1 LLTNFVAVLKSQ
13 PQPHLRGGNGLVLQV
28 ILNGIFLG
36 AIYVNIAVGFS
47 LAWGVMDVI
56 NVAHGT
62 MIVIGAFITFIL
74 FKTMGLDPFLSIP
87 ISMAVLFFL
96 GYFVQ
101 KYLLNLVVKVGIF
114 LSLVLTFGLDLLLI
128 NLVLLIFT
136 GDYRSVTPS
145 YSGTFFQLGDIIIP
159 YVRLAILIICIL
171 LTAFLQLFMIK
182 TRTGN
187 AIRATSQNRQA
198 AEMVGVNVAKI
209 YSITLALSAALA
221 GACGSLIS
229 TIQSFTPFEGG
240 FFIMKAFI
248 ICVLGGLGNILGAIV
263 GGLLLGIV
271 ETMGAR
277 LLGTG
282 FQEAISAIIMILVLI
297 FMPKGIVGSK
307 YK

>member
-1 LLTNFVAVLKSQ
+1 LT
-13 PQPHLRGGNGLVLQV
+13 LQV
-28 ILNGIFLG
+28 LLNGIFLG

-56 NVAHGT
+56 NVTHGT
-62 MIVIGAFITFIL
+62 MIVIGSFITFIL
-74 FKTMGLDPFLSIP
+74 FKTIGLDPFLSLP
-87 ISMAVLFFL
+87 ISMAILFFL

-101 KYLLNLVVKVGIF
+101 KYLLNFVVKVGVF
-114 LSLVLTFGLDLLLI
+114 LSLALTFGLDLVLI
-128 NLVLLIFT
+128 NTVLLIFT

-145 YSGTFFQLGDIIIP
+145 YSGSFFEIENIVIP
-159 YVRLAILIICIL
+159 YVRLAILLICIL
-171 LTAFLQLFMIK
+171 LTACLQLFMTK
-182 TRTGN
+182 TRIGN
-187 AIRATSQNRQA
+187 AIRATAQNREA
-198 AEMVGVNVAKI
+198 AKIVGVNVSKI
-209 YSITLALSAALA
+209 YSITLAISAALA

-263 GGLLLGIV
+263 GGLILGIV

-277 LLGTG
+277 ILGTG

-297 FMPKGIVGSK
+297 FLPKGIVGSK

>member
-1 LLTNFVAVLKSQ
+1 MS
-13 PQPHLRGGNGLVLQV
+13 LQ
-28 ILNGIFLG
+28 ILLNGIFLG

-62 MIVIGAFITFIL
+62 MIVVGAFVTFFL
-74 FKTMGLDPFLSIP
+74 FKTFGLDPFLSIP
-87 ISMAVLFFL
+87 FSMFVLFVI
-96 GYFVQ
+96 GYVSQ
-101 KYLLNLVVKVGIF
+101 KYLLNLVVKIGIF
-114 LSLVLTFGLDLLLI
+114 LSLTLTFGLDLFLI
-128 NLVLLIFT
+128 NALLLIFT
-136 GDYRSVTPS
+136 GDYRSITPS
-145 YSGTFFQLGDIIIP
+145 YSGAFFQAGDLVIP

-171 LTAFLQLFMIK
+171 LTALLQLFLSK
-182 TRTGN
+182 TRIGN

-198 AEMVGVNVAKI
+198 ATIVGVNVATV
-209 YSITLALSAALA
+209 YSITLGISAALA

-248 ICVLGGLGNILGAIV
+248 ICVLGGLGNVLGAIV
-263 GGLLLGIV
+263 GGLLLGVV
-271 ETMGAR
+271 ETTGAT

-297 FMPKGIVGSK
+297 FLPKGIVGSK

>member
-1 LLTNFVAVLKSQ
+1 MT
-13 PQPHLRGGNGLVLQV
+13 LQV
-28 ILNGIFLG
+28 LLNGIFLG

-56 NVAHGT
+56 NVTHGT
-62 MIVIGAFITFIL
+62 MIVIGSFITFIL
-74 FKTMGLDPFLSIP
+74 FKTIGLDPFLSLP
-87 ISMAVLFFL
+87 ISMAILFFL

-101 KYLLNLVVKVGIF
+101 KYLLNFVVKVGVF
-114 LSLVLTFGLDLLLI
+114 LSLALTFGLDLVLI
-128 NLVLLIFT
+128 NTVLLIFT

-145 YSGTFFQLGDIIIP
+145 YSGSFFEIGNIVIP
-159 YVRLAILIICIL
+159 YVRLAILLICIL
-171 LTAFLQLFMIK
+171 LTACLQLFMTK
-182 TRTGN
+182 TRIGN
-187 AIRATSQNRQA
+187 AIRATAQNREA
-198 AEMVGVNVAKI
+198 AKIVGVNVSKI
-209 YSITLALSAALA
+209 YSITLAISAALA

-263 GGLLLGIV
+263 GGLILGIV

-277 LLGTG
+277 ILGTG

-297 FMPKGIVGSK
+297 FLPKGIVGSK

>member
-1 LLTNFVAVLKSQ
+1 ML
-13 PQPHLRGGNGLVLQV
+13 LQV

-36 AIYVNIAVGFS
+36 AIYANIAVGFS

-62 MIVIGAFITFIL
+62 LIVIGAYVTFIL
-74 FKTMGLDPFLSIP
+74 FKTVGLDPFVTIP
-87 ISMAVLFFL
+87 FSMALLFL
-96 GYFVQ
+96 IGYVAQ

-114 LSLVLTFGLDLLLI
+114 LSLVLTFGLDLVLI
-128 NLVLLIFT
+128 NGVLLTFT
-136 GDYRSVTPS
+136 GDYRSVTPG
-145 YSGTFFQLGDIIIP
+145 YSGTFFQLGTLTIP
-159 YVRLAILIICIL
+159 YVRLATLIICIL
-171 LTAFLQLFMIK
+171 LAVLLQLFMVK
-182 TRTGN
+182 TRTGQ

-198 AEMVGVNVAKI
+198 AEMIGVNVAKI
-209 YSITLALSAALA
+209 YSITLGISAALA

-229 TIQSFTPFEGG
+229 IVQSFTPFEGG

-248 ICVLGGLGNILGAIV
+248 ICVLGGLGNILGAVI
-263 GGLLLGIV
+263 GGLVLGLV
-271 ETMGAR
+271 ETLGAR
-277 LLGTG
+277 VFGTG

>member
-1 LLTNFVAVLKSQ
+1 LT
-13 PQPHLRGGNGLVLQV
+13 LQV
-28 ILNGIFLG
+28 LLNGIFLG

-56 NVAHGT
+56 NVTHGT
-62 MIVIGAFITFIL
+62 MIVIGSFITFIL
-74 FKTMGLDPFLSIP
+74 FKTIGLDPFLSLP

-101 KYLLNLVVKVGIF
+101 KYLLNFVVKVGVF
-114 LSLVLTFGLDLLLI
+114 LSLALTFGLDLVLI
-128 NLVLLIFT
+128 NTVLLIFT

-145 YSGTFFQLGDIIIP
+145 YSGSFFEIENIVIP
-159 YVRLAILIICIL
+159 YVRLAILLTCIL
-171 LTAFLQLFMIK
+171 LTACLQLFMTK
-182 TRTGN
+182 TRIGN
-187 AIRATSQNRQA
+187 AIRATAQNREA
-198 AEMVGVNVAKI
+198 AKMVGVNVSKI
-209 YSITLALSAALA
+209 YSITLAISAALA

-263 GGLLLGIV
+263 GGLILGIV

-277 LLGTG
+277 ILGTG

-297 FMPKGIVGSK
+297 FLPKGIVGSK

>member
-1 LLTNFVAVLKSQ
+1 LAKNLPKGERALSLQILL
-13 PQPHLRGGNGLVLQV
+13 NGL
-28 ILNGIFLG
+28 FLG

-62 MIVIGAFITFIL
+62 MIVVGAFVTFAC
-74 FKTMGLDPFLSIP
+74 FKALGLDPFLSLP
-87 ISMAVLFFL
+87 VSMAVLFVI
-96 GYFVQ
+96 GYWSQ
-101 KYLLNLVVKVGIF
+101 KYLLNLVVKVGVF
-114 LSLVLTFGLDLLLI
+114 LSLILTFGLDLVLI
-128 NLVLLIFT
+128 NALLMIFT
-136 GDYRSVTPS
+136 GDYRSITPA
-145 YSGTFFQLGDIIIP
+145 YSGSSFQLGSLVIP
-159 YVRLAILIICIL
+159 YVRLATLVICFL
-171 LTAFLQLFMIK
+171 LTVLLQLFLSK

-198 AEMVGVNVAKI
+198 AQIVGVDVAKV
-209 YSITLALSAALA
+209 YSITLGISAALA

-248 ICVLGGLGNILGAIV
+248 ICVLGGLGNVWGAII

-271 ETMGAR
+271 ETAGAT
-277 LLGTG
+277 LFGTG

-297 FMPKGIVGSK
+297 FLPKGIVGGK

>member
-1 LLTNFVAVLKSQ
+1 LFLQVLL
-13 PQPHLRGGNGLVLQV
+13 NGL
-28 ILNGIFLG
+28 FLG

-56 NVAHGT
+56 NVTHGT
-62 MIVIGAFITFIL
+62 LIVIGAYVTFFL
-74 FKTMGLDPFLSIP
+74 FKAIGLDPFLSIP
-87 ISMAVLFFL
+87 VSMVVLFWI
-96 GYFVQ
+96 GYVSQ
-101 KYLLNLVVKVGIF
+101 KYLLNFVVKIGIF
-114 LSLVLTFGLDLLLI
+114 MSLVLTFGLDLVLI
-128 NLVLLIFT
+128 NGVLLVFT

-145 YSGTFFQLGDIIIP
+145 YSGTFFQLGKMTIP
-159 YVRLAILIICIL
+159 YVRLATLVICML
-171 LTAFLQLFMIK
+171 LTGFLQLFMVK
-182 TRTGN
+182 TRTGQ

-198 AEMVGVNVAKI
+198 AEMIGVNVAKI
-209 YSITLALSAALA
+209 YSVTLGISAALA

-229 TIQSFTPFEGG
+229 IVQSFTPFEGG

-248 ICVLGGLGNILGAIV
+248 ICVLGGLGNIFGAII

-297 FMPKGIVGSK
+297 FLPKGIVGSK